1 MLTPQDIKKI
11 TQAQIA
17 AQKHIFFTKKEIY
30 AIFLTKA
37 EFNEK
42 FSKLQGSMDKIVKMF
57 SDNSQEVKVFGHRV
71 DRLEN
76 WAKPAG
82 EKIGLKFE
90 T

>member
-1 MLTPQDIKKI
+1 MLTSNDIKKI

-17 AQKHIFFTKKEIY
+17 AQKDIFYTKDEMDKK
-30 AIFLTKA
+30 FLFRT

-42 FSKLQGSMDKIVKMF
+42 FSGLQTSVDKIVKMF
-57 SDNSQEVKVFGHRV
+57 TDNGQEVKVFGHRV